1 MSAACFMRR
10 VHLYALV
17 TCWQTLSRVTF
28 HVSHSGLSSQQGMLL
43 PGQRNVLLRRCFM
56 PNGWHCWQYA
66 PNGPQ
71 RFRRFWRFHHE
82 TTNLHKPTIS
92 EKESK
97 KRIFC
102 ILYIYMF
109 WSCLW
114 LEAPTFTCNMS
125 RRKRSWTAFKAILN
139 FTQMHRINYM
149 KVSYMCI
156 VCIVQIYTSF

>member
-56 PNGWHCWQYA
+56 PNGWHCWPYA
-66 PNGPQ
+66 PNDPQ

-102 ILYIYMF
+102 ILYIF
-109 WSCLW
+109 
-114 LEAPTFTCNMS
+114 FIMS
-125 RRKRSWTAFKAILN
+125 LARSSYLYLQHVATQKKLN
-139 FTQMHRINYM
+139 GVQ
-149 KVSYMCI
+149 SYS
-156 VCIVQIYTSF
+156 QLHPNAQNKLHES